1 MMGGNFQLLEKGLNL
16 FKYLNFHQCPKYLYT
31 LVFIMI
37 QRKKIIIWSMIHFLL
52 KDSNMLRR
60 LMNCNLKF
68 FKTGLLFCILI
79 LSFSCE
85 ESFGG
90 ILPVFPAI
98 PET

>member
-1 MMGGNFQLLEKGLNL
+1 
-16 FKYLNFHQCPKYLYT
+16 
-31 LVFIMI
+31 
-37 QRKKIIIWSMIHFLL
+37 
-52 KDSNMLRR
+52 
-60 LMNCNLKF
+60 MNCNLKF

-98 PET
+98 PETYASNCLPGFYNTV